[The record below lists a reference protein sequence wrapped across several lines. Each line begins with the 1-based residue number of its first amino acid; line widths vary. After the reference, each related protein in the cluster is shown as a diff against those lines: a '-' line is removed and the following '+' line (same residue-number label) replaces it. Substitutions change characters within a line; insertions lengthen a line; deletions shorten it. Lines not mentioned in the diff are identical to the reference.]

1 MPEVNRRDH
10 YFDNVKFV
18 LIALVVI
25 GHVLEPL
32 YPTSESAKA
41 LYNFIY
47 FFHIP
52 LFVFITGYF
61 STNSGKLAPY
71 LFLYIIFESLYTLLD
86 YYLNGRSGLQ
96 FTFLLPY
103 WVTWYLL
110 AVVLWKIALP
120 HFTKLRHPILI
131 AVCLAVLSGYVS
143 TLGYTLSALRAINFF
158 PFFLAGYYMKR
169 EYFDYLFNRTV
180 KIVSALIIILVLVF
194 LFLYGQDINCEWLWG
209 SYTYSKLGSPEWYA
223 GIFRIG
229 TAAVSIMLS
238 ISVLSL
244 IPTRRT
250 RISDFGIRTMYP
262 FLLHGFVLKIMAHLG
277 IYRHIG
283 TWSDQLLL
291 ILFAVALTVILSM
304 KGVEKVC
311 GFMFK
316 PNLSF
321 LYKKSNVPI
330 SRTQNLGS

>member
-1 MPEVNRRDH
+1 MPKVHMRDH

-18 LIALVVI
+18 LIAFVVI

-32 YPTSESAKA
+32 YPTSDSAKA

-61 STNSGKLAPY
+61 SKKTGKLAPY
-71 LFLYIIFESLYTLLD
+71 LVLYFIFESLYTLLD
-86 YYLNGRSGLQ
+86 YYLNGRSGLN
-96 FTFLLPY
+96 FTYLLPY

-110 AVVLWKIALP
+110 AVVIWKIALP
-120 HFTKLRHPILI
+120 HFTKLRNPILI
-131 AVCLAVLSGYVS
+131 ASCLAVLSGYVS

-169 EYFDYLFNRTV
+169 EYFGYLFKRTV
-180 KIVSALIIILVLVF
+180 KIASALIVILALGL
-194 LFLYGQDINCEWLWG
+194 LFLYGQNLNCEWLWG
-209 SYTYSKLGSPEWYA
+209 SYTYSRLGSPEWYA
-223 GIFRIG
+223 GIYRIG
-229 TAAVSIMLS
+229 IAAVSVMLS

-244 IPTRRT
+244 IPTGWT
-250 RISDFGIRTMYP
+250 RISDPGIRTMYP
-262 FLLHGFVLKIMAHLG
+262 FLLHGFVLKIMVHLG
-277 IYRHIG
+277 IYRHID
-283 TWSDQLLL
+283 TWADQLLL

-304 KGVEKVC
+304 KWVEKVC
-311 GFMFK
+311 GVIFK

-321 LYKKSNVPI
+321 LYKKSNVPL
-330 SRTQNLGS
+330 SRVQ